1 MTSPS
6 PPPIFRQQSLRLDSI
21 LDGAVSLGKEVIVLG
36 DLNTDFSAKRASI
49 PECRQLKALFKSLQ
63 FKKLIDEPTQIAS
76 NASTLMDLSVIIR
89 ENWAEAKDRGWCLT
103 STF

>member
-1 MTSPS
+1 M
-6 PPPIFRQQSLRLDSI
+6 
-21 LDGAVSLGKEVIVLG
+21 DGAVSLGQEVIVLG

-49 PECRQLKALFKSLQ
+49 PECRQLKALNLI
-63 FKKLIDEPTQIAS
+63 KKLIDEPTQIAS

>member
-6 PPPIFRQQSLRLDSI
+6 PPLIFRQQSLRLDSI
-21 LDGAVSLGKEVIVLG
+21 LDGAVSLGQEVIG